1 MSTKQRKEKEK
12 EARSMAIVA
21 AAQQLFAAKGFDG
34 VTMDDV
40 AREAGLAK
48 GTLYLYFENKESL
61 YVAVGVRGA
70 EILGEMMAQG
80 VAREAKG
87 IDKAYATGVAFYEFS
102 KKYPFYFRM
111 LMDAEPRCH
120 SGDVGDA
127 VRREFAARNV
137 ESWKIVVA
145 AVRAGIRDGTVRPD
159 AEPLK
164 TALFL
169 IESSKAMIKIPPGTF
184 SAGGAGTTRDE
195 VVYFTLDT
203 LRHAI
208 ENRRGKPYEGI
219 DSGWI

>member
-12 EARSMAIVA
+12 EARRTAIVA
-21 AAQQLFAAKGFDG
+21 AAERLFAAKGFDG

-40 AREAGLAK
+40 ALEAGLAK

-61 YVAVGVRGA
+61 YVAVVVRGA
-70 EILGEMMAQG
+70 EILAEMMARG
-80 VAREAKG
+80 AARETKG
-87 IDKAYATGVAFYEFS
+87 IDRAYATGVAFYEFS
-102 KKYPFYFRM
+102 KEYPFYFRM

-120 SGDVGDA
+120 WGDVSEP
-127 VRREFAARNV
+127 VRREFAARNLDA
-137 ESWKIVVA
+137 WKIVVD
-145 AVRAGIRDGTVRPD
+145 AVRTGIRDGTVRPD

-169 IESSKAMIKIPPGTF
+169 IEATKAMIRLPAGAL
-184 SAGGAGTTRDE
+184 SLGGAGTTRDE